1 MNDCKDNE
9 LIELI
14 KKNSKRCC
22 KPCFGPT
29 GATGPTGPTGPIG
42 ITETIAVGSTRTGA
56 IGEEAKV
63 IDRKLSH
70 DHVFDFV
77 IPMGP
82 TGPTGPTGINKIKNA
97 YIVTFNVGDTEVLV
111 NQSSRLPLNRLELDI
126 DNIVDLNVNE
136 NTIKFNQIGYYKIS
150 YIVSA
155 MTQKSGATFDKNT
168 DFVTIGFRLLNTD
181 NIYIG
186 SSKWIYNE
194 DYNEISGQGVLAV
207 DSTDN
212 VYELVNLSPKE
223 IYLSAPDVKNIES
236 KSYFTNAIVNV
247 VIEYMGR

>member
-14 KKNSKRCC
+14 KKNNNRCL

-29 GATGPTGPTGPIG
+29 GATGPTGPIG
-42 ITETIAVGSTRTGA
+42 IAETITVGTTRTGN

-63 IDRKLSH
+63 IDRKLSNN
-70 DHVFDFV
+70 HVFDFV

-82 TGPTGPTGINKIKNA
+82 TGPVGPSGFNKVKNA
-97 YIVTFNVGDTEVLV
+97 YIVTFNALNDGLLIKQ
-111 NQSSRLPLNRLELDI
+111 NSRLPLNRIELDI
-126 DNIVDLNVNE
+126 DNIIDLDINE

-155 MTQKSGATFDKNT
+155 MVKRTGDAFNKDT
-168 DFVTIGFRLLNTD
+168 DFVTLGLRLLNTD

-194 DYNEISGQGVLAV
+194 DYNEITGQGVISV
-207 DSTDN
+207 DNINN
-212 VYELVNLSPKE
+212 VYEFVNLSPKE
-223 IYLSAPDVKNIES
+223 IYLFSPEINNIQS
-236 KSYFTNAIVNV
+236 KSYFTNTIVNV
-247 VIEYMGR
+247 VIEYMGK

>member
-1 MNDCKDNE
+1 
-9 LIELI
+9 
-14 KKNSKRCC
+14 
-22 KPCFGPT
+22 
-29 GATGPTGPTGPIG
+29 
-42 ITETIAVGSTRTGA
+42 
-56 IGEEAKV
+56 
-63 IDRKLSH
+63 
-70 DHVFDFV
+70 
-77 IPMGP
+77 
-82 TGPTGPTGINKIKNA
+82 
-97 YIVTFNVGDTEVLV
+97 
-111 NQSSRLPLNRLELDI
+111 
-126 DNIVDLNVNE
+126 
-136 NTIKFNQIGYYKIS
+136 
-150 YIVSA
+150 

-223 IYLSAPDVKNIES
+223 IYLSAPDIKNIKS
-236 KSYFTNAIVNV
+236 KSYFTNEIVNV